1 VVFCRLIETMGS
13 ILIYSV
19 GSDTDDMT
27 GKLKINVDTGEFEVT
42 ERPKVHDVWE
52 RHIRSMLGKY
62 LGDMKRGNIPKA
74 MSRQI

>member
-1 VVFCRLIETMGS
+1 MVFCRFIESIGS
-13 ILIYSV
+13 ILISAV

-62 LGDMKRGNIPKA
+62 LGDMKRGNIPKT